1 MRKRP
6 KWRQGEFV
14 PNNKEK
20 FIGTKATYRSGLEL
34 KFFRFCDNN
43 KNVLKWGSENV
54 IVPYTSPLDGRVHRY
69 YVDNYV
75 VIKEGN
81 DIKKYLVEIKPSKQ
95 TKPPQTKYRK
105 KQHLLYEQKNYVI
118 NQAKWEAAK
127 KYGKKRGLTFIIL
140 TERELI

>member
-105 KQHLLYEQKNYVI
+105 KQHLLYEQKI
-118 NQAKWEAAK
+118 MLLIKPS
-127 KYGKKRGLTFIIL
+127 GKQLKSMVKRGD
-140 TERELI
+140 